1 MAEAGGRIQISIDS
15 IPRFAPHVHF
25 RFDKKRERW
34 VVLAPERLLMPDEI
48 AVEVLQ
54 RCDGAKT
61 VGIIAGELC
70 QQFDAPAEVVGRDV
84 VDMIQG
90 LTDKGFMEA

>member
-1 MAEAGGRIQISIDS
+1 VAEPSKRILIGVDS
-15 IPRFAPHVHF
+15 IPRFAPHVRF

-48 AVEVLQ
+48 AVEIL
-54 RCDGAKT
+54 RCCDGIKT
-61 VGIIAGELC
+61 VGTIADELC
-70 QQFDAPAEVVGRDV
+70 QRFDAPADVVGRDV
-84 VDMIQG
+84 IDMLQG